1 LKRPE
6 IISIVIILLL
16 AAVIGGLIGDLI
28 GSFIPDGAVR
38 TLLKK
43 SIDIGFKTISFDFY
57 SISMTFGLMLKIN
70 FVSILMVILVIAY
83 FRWWYL

>member
-38 TLLKK
+38 TLFQKYVE
-43 SIDIGFKTISFDFY
+43 IGFNTISFDFY
-57 SISMTFGLMLKIN
+57 SISLTFGLMVKIN
-70 FVSILMVILVIAY
+70 FVSILMVILVIVY

>member
-28 GSFIPDGAVR
+28 GSFIPKGAVR
-38 TLLKK
+38 TLFQEYVK
-43 SIDIGFKTISFDFY
+43 IGFDTISFDFY
-57 SISMTFGLMLKIN
+57 SISLTFGLMVKIN
-70 FVSILMVILVIAY
+70 FVSILMVILVIVY

>member
-1 LKRPE
+1 MKRPE
-6 IISIVIILLL
+6 IISIVIVLLL

-28 GSFIPDGAVR
+28 GSFIPEGAVK

-43 SIDIGFKTISFDFY
+43 NIDIGFKTISFDFY
-57 SISMTFGLMLKIN
+57 SISLTFGLMLKIN
-70 FVSILMVILVIAY
+70 FVSILMVILVIVY